1 MMTNSRL
8 PLYTAA
14 ALIFAVITHTMYA
27 PRLAAQSAAVIV
39 IVHCVY
45 YTATSSGQFKAEVKG
60 IDVSGREDV
69 PVPPGT
75 ACSDMASRL
84 ATLGFDILNSTSV
97 TGDYNADGVVDAA
110 DYVVWRKN
118 IGPAPTATEL
128 SGR

>member
-1 MMTNSRL
+1 MT
-8 PLYTAA
+8 
-14 ALIFAVITHTMYA
+14 
-27 PRLAAQSAAVIV
+27 
-39 IVHCVY
+39 
-45 YTATSSGQFKAEVKG
+45 
-60 IDVSGREDV
+60 
-69 PVPPGT
+69 
-75 ACSDMASRL
+75 SRL